1 MSQVIPI
8 PKTISR
14 RQSAPETERLRSE
27 PHRRFV
33 ASLPCCI
40 CGASDVQAAHLA
52 FAQPRARGLKAGDQF
67 CIPLCLRHHAA
78 FDGSDGAAWWA
89 RLGIAPL
96 PIARRLWCASVAIG
110 RARDPDLTM
119 SEAALEAGHW
129 EAWVRR
135 GFRERRAA

>member
-1 MSQVIPI
+1 MTDVIPLL
-8 PKTISR
+8 KTRTR
-14 RQSAPETERLRSE
+14 RLCKPETERLRSE

-40 CGASDVQAAHLA
+40 CGGIDVQAAHLA
-52 FAQPRARGLKAGDQF
+52 FAQLRARGLKAGDQYTV
-67 CIPLCLRHHAA
+67 PLCLRHHAA

-89 RLGIAPL
+89 RIGIDPL

-119 SEAALEAGHW
+119 AEAAQQAGHW
-129 EAWVRR
+129 ELWVRNSYR
-135 GFRERRAA
+135 FQRAA

>member
-1 MSQVIPI
+1 MVDVIPLL
-8 PKTISR
+8 KTRTR
-14 RQSAPETERLRSE
+14 RLCKPETERLRSE

-33 ASLPCCI
+33 ASLKCCV
-40 CGASDVQAAHLA
+40 CGGIDVQAAHLA
-52 FAQPRARGLKAGDQF
+52 FAQLRARGLKAGDQF
-67 CIPLCLRHHAA
+67 CVPLCLRHHAA
-78 FDGSDGAAWWA
+78 FDDGGGAAWWD

-119 SEAALEAGHW
+119 SEAAQEAGHW
-129 EAWVRR
+129 EEWVRR